1 VSLLLMIMRAAF
13 AERMIAAT
21 KAAARRSMRAGFLL
35 VAAAAAAFFAASLA
49 IVAGVMA
56 LSEVLSPLLATA
68 AFAAGFLLLAGVMA
82 AFAGQ
87 AVKQVTQ
94 PVAIAPKAEAKP
106 GVALSSQTIEV
117 LVACGVAV
125 ILGVMAGRAN
135 HARAKSSE

>member
-1 VSLLLMIMRAAF
+1 MNLLLMIMRLAF
-13 AERMIAAT
+13 AERMIAAA
-21 KAAARRSMRAGFLL
+21 KGAARRSMRAGFL
-35 VAAAAAAFFAASLA
+35 VAIAAVAAFFAASLV

-68 AFAAGFLLLAGVMA
+68 AFAAGFLLIAGVAA
-82 AFAGQ
+82 AFARR

-94 PVAIAPKAEAKP
+94 PVAVAPKADATP
-106 GVALSSQTIEV
+106 RIALSPQTIEV

-135 HARAKSSE
+135 HARDKTSE